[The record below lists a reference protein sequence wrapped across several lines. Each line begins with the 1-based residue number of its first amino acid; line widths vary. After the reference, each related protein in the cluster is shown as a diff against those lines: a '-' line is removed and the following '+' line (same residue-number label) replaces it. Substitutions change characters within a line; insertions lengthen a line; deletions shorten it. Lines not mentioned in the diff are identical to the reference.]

1 LGLIILEFFDGG
13 SGSGNF
19 WTLVRDGKMRIRDPV
34 YEHSCYAILQK
45 GQPKNPLFL
54 QGSAPGG
61 YPHGAAAVAT
71 GSAPGSYPRGG
82 AAAAARASKNEQ
94 KKKKKIVLAANFAAF
109 GNQ

>member
-1 LGLIILEFFDGG
+1 MEKCG
-13 SGSGNF
+13 SGIQYMNIPGTQYCRSDNKKSF
-19 WTLVRDGKMRIRDPV
+19 
-34 YEHSCYAILQK
+34 
-45 GQPKNPLFL
+45 FL

-61 YPHGAAAVAT
+61 YPHVAAA

-82 AAAAARASKNEQ
+82 TAAAARASKNEQ